1 MEQTLIRMMDAKSDP
16 LTSLKELIDALRP
29 GKVIDGVTAINN
41 ARALCYLLEQ
51 HPEYRAA
58 LRKQLFTLLGS
69 TRQVQ
74 LYTDTGILS
83 NESVF
88 TAIVRRVGSKLLP
101 PPVKPEYLK
110 DLFGVLFPNTNDYV
124 WLNEIPTEVWFEVG
138 AAAHL
143 EELSLAEI
151 PTHIRLQQL
160 EAIQVLSCRLSA
172 IGLEPE
178 IVLHHPD
185 VERFESPFVRLNA
198 EVLSYI
204 ERYREDL
211 TARRPPDEDHSH
223 ILVLLQ
229 QCEQI
234 IAKVWKMAA
243 KNGASVSLTYHLLR
257 LKQHIDRLKV
267 LFDLVDSMAPAK
279 HGPALLGLFLELVKA
294 ENRKYSVRDVL
305 QENTELL
312 ALQITEHAS
321 HTGEHYIS
329 ETRSEWLQMFRSAAG
344 AGAII
349 GCMALIKILFAKAHL
364 PPLLEAFAFSM
375 NYALGFMLIHIL
387 HFTVATKQ
395 PAMTAARIAAAL
407 PTIENKKNEA
417 YTELIELI
425 IKVIR
430 TQFIAIIGNVLLAIP
445 VALGIAWL
453 WWYEF
458 GQHVVDTTKADK
470 MLQELMPIAGLGIFY
485 AAIAGCCLFL
495 AGLIS
500 GYYDNKSLYNQIPQ
514 RIAAMPL
521 LNKILGEYRSRRL
534 GQYIEHNLGA
544 LAGNFYFGIM
554 LGSMATLGF
563 LLGLPLD
570 IRHITFSAANLAYA
584 VSAYNFTLAW
594 PIVAWGAMGVA
605 VIGITN
611 LFVSFTL
618 ALWVAMRSRKRR
630 MSELKPLWGKFWRRA
645 MSRPIDLFIAPK
657 SASESTKLVTDAA
670 KTASTEEKA
679 K

>member
-1 MEQTLIRMMDAKSDP
+1 MEQTLIRMMDAKSDSV
-16 LTSLKELIDALRP
+16 TSLKELIDALRP
-29 GKVIDGVTAINN
+29 AKASDTVTAVNN

-51 HPEYRAA
+51 HADYRAA
-58 LRKQLFTLLGS
+58 LRKQLFTLLGT

-83 NESVF
+83 NESFF
-88 TAIVRRVGSKLLP
+88 TAIQRRVGSKLLP
-101 PPVKPEYLK
+101 PPIKPEYLK
-110 DLFGVLFPNTNDYV
+110 DLFGVLFPNRNDYI
-124 WLNEIPTEVWFEVG
+124 WLNAIPKEVWFEVG
-138 AAAHL
+138 DAAHT
-143 EELSLAEI
+143 EELSMFEI

-211 TARRPPDEDHSH
+211 TTRRPPDEDHLH
-223 ILVLLQ
+223 IFVLLD
-229 QCEQI
+229 QCETI

-267 LFDLVDSMAPAK
+267 LFQLVDSTPEAK
-279 HGPALLGLFLELVKA
+279 HSPALLGLFLELVKA

-305 QENTELL
+305 RENTELL
-312 ALQITEHAS
+312 ALQVTEHAS

-329 ETRSEWLQMFRSAAG
+329 ETRREWLQMFRSAAG
-344 AGAII
+344 AGVIV
-349 GCMALIKILFAKAHL
+349 GFMALIKILSAKAHL

-407 PTIENKKNEA
+407 PSLDNKKTDS
-417 YTELIELI
+417 YTELVELI

-430 TQFIAIIGNVLLAIP
+430 TQFIAIIGNVLLAAP

-453 WWYEF
+453 WWYEL
-458 GQHVVDTTKADK
+458 GHHVVDTAKADK
-470 MLQELMPIAGLGIFY
+470 MLSELMPISGNAVFY

-521 LNKILGEYRSRRL
+521 LNKILGEHRSRRL

-554 LGSMATLGF
+554 LGSIGTIGF

-584 VSAYNFTLAW
+584 ISAYEFTLAW
-594 PIVAWGAMGVA
+594 PIVAWGALGVTI
-605 VIGITN
+605 IGVTN

-618 ALWVAMRSRKRR
+618 ALWVAMRSRKRHLR
-630 MSELKPLWGKFWRRA
+630 ELKPLWGKFWRRA
-645 MSRPIDLFIAPK
+645 LSRPIDLFIAPK
-657 SASESTKLVTDAA
+657 TPT
-670 KTASTEEKA
+670 TEEKSHA
-679 K
+679 